1 MFDGF
6 VIHFLMTVIQINF
19 YRESMYMVC
28 AHLCTQITQ
37 NKLLLTKLEFSALY
51 TCCSLWYL

>member
-6 VIHFLMTVIQINF
+6 LFNFLMTVIQINF
-19 YRESMYMVC
+19 YRECMYVVR
-28 AHLCTQITQ
+28 AHLYTQITQ